1 MGLDA
6 LALVVIGAIVHAT
19 WNLLAKKAS
28 GGVPFVWLYGLVSL
42 VCAVPVG
49 LLAWRHDPRP
59 LDMKVWLVIIASAVV
74 HVLYAVVLQK
84 GYQKSD
90 FSVVYPLARGTGPLF
105 SVFAAILLLGE
116 MPGLVGWLGIGFILL
131 GILLIAGI
139 AGLRGPAS
147 DHDRLPRGVL
157 WGVVT
162 GGSIAAYT
170 VIDGYAVKVLSLA
183 PVIYYILGL
192 VFRSILLAPVALRS
206 PQLLKKQWECNRRH
220 IVAVGI
226 LAPFAYTLILHAMQ
240 RAPLSYVAPV
250 RELSM
255 LFGVVAG
262 AQLLRERF
270 VLSRVF
276 GTALMMLGVIMLT
289 RA

>member
-1 MGLDA
+1 MGFDA

-19 WNLLAKKAS
+19 WNLFAKKAS

-42 VCAVPVG
+42 TCAIPVG
-49 LLAWRHDPRP
+49 LVAWQHDPQP
-59 LDMKVWLVIIASAVV
+59 LGVKGWTVIIASAAV
-74 HVLYAVVLQK
+74 HVLYSVVLQK

-90 FSVVYPLARGTGPLF
+90 FSVVYPMARGTGPLF

-116 MPGLVGWLGIGFILL
+116 VPGTAGWLGIGAILL

-139 AGLRGPAS
+139 TRLRGKSS
-147 DHDRLPRGVL
+147 DHGRLPKGVL

-170 VIDGYAVKVLSLA
+170 VIDGYAVKIIGMS

-192 VFRSILLAPVALRS
+192 VFRTALLAPAALRS
-206 PQLLKKQWECNRRH
+206 PQLLKAQWAHNRRY
-220 IVAVGI
+220 IVAVGM

-262 AQLLRERF
+262 TQLLRERF

-276 GTALMMLGVIMLT
+276 GTALMVLGVIMLT